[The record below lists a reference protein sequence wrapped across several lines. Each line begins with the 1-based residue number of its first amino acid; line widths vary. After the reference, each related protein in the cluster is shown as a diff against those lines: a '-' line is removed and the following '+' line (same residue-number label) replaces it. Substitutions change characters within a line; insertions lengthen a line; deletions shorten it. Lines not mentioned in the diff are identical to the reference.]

1 MMAGRRKF
9 SGRPLTAAFVR
20 TVKRPGRY
28 GDGRGGYGLSLLV
41 KVQKNGRI
49 SRTWSQRFIDSTTGK
64 PRMIGLGAYPVV
76 TLAQARKMALAH
88 AREIKAGRDPRG
100 GGVPTFEAATSKVI
114 AFHSKGWKAG
124 SRTEA
129 IWRSGFATH
138 VYPKLGSKRVDKIT
152 TADLMKVLGPIWHA
166 KPSQAQLVRRRIG
179 QVMRWAVA
187 QGLRP
192 DNPAGE
198 ALAAAL
204 PKNGKT
210 TKHHR
215 ALDHSRVANALAKV
229 DGSSAVPATKL
240 AIRFLVATATRTGET
255 RGARW
260 SEIETDAA
268 IWTIPG
274 DRTKT
279 QRPFRV
285 ALSSMALD
293 TLAEARER
301 WGDSG
306 LVFPGRGGNP
316 IGEVSMRALFK
327 SLDLGGTPHGLRSSF
342 RDWCGETGVPR
353 EVAEAC
359 LAHVV
364 GGVEGAYARSDL
376 LERRRDVME
385 AWSRYLTS

>member
-1 MMAGRRKF
+1 MARRNQ
-9 SGRPLTAAFVR
+9 PLTAAFVR

-28 GDGRGGYGLSLLV
+28 GDGRGGFGLSLLV
-41 KVQKNGRI
+41 KTTKNGRI
-49 SRTWSQRFIDSTTGK
+49 SRSWSQRMIDPATG
-64 PRMIGLGAYPVV
+64 RQTSIGLGSYPVV
-76 TLAQARKMALAH
+76 TLAEARRKALKNR
-88 AREIKAGRDPRG
+88 REIDAGRDPRG
-100 GGVPTFEAATSKVI
+100 GGVPTFEKATEKVI
-114 AFHSKGWKAG
+114 ALHRKGWKSG

-129 IWRSGFATH
+129 IWRNSFTRHA
-138 VYPKLGSKRVDKIT
+138 YPKLGSMPVDKIK
-152 TADLMKVLGPIWHA
+152 TADVLAVLGPIWHS

-179 QVMRWAVA
+179 QVMKWSIA

-210 TKHHR
+210 KKHHK
-215 ALDHSRVANALAKV
+215 ALPHSEVAGALRKIEDSNAAPSTRLV
-229 DGSSAVPATKL
+229 IF
-240 AIRFLVATATRTGET
+240 AIAATACRTGEV

-260 SEIETDAA
+260 SEIDTEAA
-268 IWTIPG
+268 IWTIPA

-279 QRPFRV
+279 GRPFRV
-285 ALSSMALD
+285 ALSSMALGV
-293 TLAEARER
+293 LAEARER
-301 WGDSG
+301 FGSIG
-306 LVFPGRGGNP
+306 LVLPGRGGNP
-316 IGEVSMRALFK
+316 VGHGSVGTLFRR
-327 SLDLGGTPHGLRSSF
+327 LGIEGTPHGLRSSF

-376 LERRRDVME
+376 LERRREVME
-385 AWSRYLTS
+385 DWGRYLAS